1 MSPFLDAVRDTMI
14 RIIFSEFLV
23 KWGYQRKDIFE
34 HIVQSSEIFS
44 STKNTREKHSCKLQ
58 L

>member
-1 MSPFLDAVRDTMI
+1 MSPFLDAVRDIMI

-44 STKNTREKHSCKLQ
+44 STKKHKRKAQ